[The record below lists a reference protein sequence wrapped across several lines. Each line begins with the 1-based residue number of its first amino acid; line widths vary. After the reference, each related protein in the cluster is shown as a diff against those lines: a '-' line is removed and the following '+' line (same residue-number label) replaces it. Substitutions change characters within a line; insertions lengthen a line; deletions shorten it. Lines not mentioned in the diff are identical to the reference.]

1 MTGDS
6 IDGRRESVLFA
17 YQESVVEPT
26 MSALAEWVVRYPEF
40 ATDLIEF
47 TRDWSLYND
56 ADPDA
61 VDAKLG
67 GTWQSIPQH
76 PAAFVRPVKTMAPPL
91 HHKERRRERSVA
103 RRSVQFTTRDLVLKW
118 KDIYA
123 SPRMNAFVDE
133 AIQTTGR
140 AALVVIYLDD
150 YLQKEMVHGSRQIQ
164 AALLRQVVN
173 SVRRVLR
180 QRPQDEAFRVNRDE
194 FVVVMPGAD
203 RTAAEATADALREML
218 RRSVAVN
225 EETSP
230 IQAKALVFSTRFGI
244 ATSPADGTDG
254 QSLLH
259 YAERALADDDPTA

>member
-6 IDGRRESVLFA
+6 IDDRRESVLFA

-47 TRDWSLYND
+47 TRDWALYND

-61 VDAKLG
+61 VDAELG
-67 GTWQSIPQH
+67 GTWRSAPQH
-76 PAAFVRPVKTMAPPL
+76 PAAFARPVKTMAPPL
-91 HHKERRRERSVA
+91 QQKERRRERSVA
-103 RRSVQFTTRDLVLKW
+103 RGSVQFTTRDLVLKW

-123 SPRMNAFVDE
+123 APRMNAFVDE
-133 AIQTTGR
+133 VIQTTGR
-140 AALVVIYLDD
+140 VALVVIYLDD
-150 YLQKEMVHGSRQIQ
+150 YLQKEMVHEPRQIQ

-173 SVRRVLR
+173 PVRRVLR
-180 QRPQDEAFRVNRDE
+180 PRPQDEAFRVNLDE

-203 RTAAEATADALREML
+203 RRTAEATAVALREML

-259 YAERALADDDPTA
+259 YAERALADDDPKA